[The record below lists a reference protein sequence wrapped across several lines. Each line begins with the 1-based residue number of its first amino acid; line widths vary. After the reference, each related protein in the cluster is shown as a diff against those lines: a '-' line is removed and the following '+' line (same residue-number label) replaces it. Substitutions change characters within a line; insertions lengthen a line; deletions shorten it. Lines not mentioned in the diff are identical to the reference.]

1 VVDQA
6 IATDEAPPGEF
17 DPATDGRSG
26 HPEPSPPV
34 VTGPGAT
41 RRRWW
46 PPALC
51 CALIVVATLLSFG
64 HLGSLGPGSMTGPR
78 NIDEIIQIW
87 WISFVRSALAHG
99 HNPFFTT
106 WQNYPV
112 GQNAGW
118 NASILALGV
127 LISPVTAAF
136 GPVVAWNVLVRLAV
150 ALSAISMCMVLRRW
164 TTWWPAALFGGLL
177 YGFSAYEYVEGAH
190 YLFLSFVA
198 LPPIFFLVLHEA
210 LVRRR
215 WNPAWVGVLL
225 GVIAGAQYLISPELF
240 ASMILVGTLAVVLY
254 LVFNRASLQGGG
266 RYLVRVVAYGVIV
279 GGLLLAVPVGYTLFG
294 PQHIT
299 GPLNSPTY
307 LETLH
312 GDLLGPLVPTADQR
326 LTTPGLRNYAAQH
339 LNYTVLM
346 YLGLPLLVFV
356 IGTTWWLRRRG
367 VVVFAAAMAV
377 LCFILSLGP
386 HLWIDGHNTGVLLPM
401 AVLNQLP
408 LTSDFIPARLSGF
421 TSLFVAAVA
430 AFGLEEV
437 HRRLT
442 GARGRHSRASRR
454 TGVAATG
461 LTALIAVVVAIP
473 LLPARA
479 EQVSATATTPYVNS
493 AEARARI
500 PAGSVVLA
508 YPWPSEPLP
517 APHTR
522 FGYDTAF
529 QMQDELLFDQAVAGI
544 PFKLIGGYGWRPQG
558 PPHAVGIASRLP
570 PESVQQYFDTA
581 YLGFSLPWLP
591 AIPPGANVVDDLRT
605 FLVRYDVGTVVILPI
620 GKHPDAVRSL
630 VTEALGA
637 PSHSDG
643 VTVWYSVQERLDATT
658 G

>member
-1 VVDQA
+1 M
-6 IATDEAPPGEF
+6 
-17 DPATDGRSG
+17 
-26 HPEPSPPV
+26 
-34 VTGPGAT
+34 
-41 RRRWW
+41 
-46 PPALC
+46 
-51 CALIVVATLLSFG
+51 VATLLAFG
-64 HLGSLGPGSMTGPR
+64 HLGSMGPGDMTGPR

-164 TTWWPAALFGGLL
+164 TTWWPAAFFGGLL

-198 LPPIFFLVLHEA
+198 LPPIFFLALHEA

-225 GVIAGAQYLISPELF
+225 GVIAGAQYLISAEVF
-240 ASMILVGTLAVVLY
+240 ASMILIGAIAVVLY
-254 LVFNRASLQGGG
+254 LAVNRRSLVGGG
-266 RYLVRVVAYGVIV
+266 GYLLRVVAYGVIV

-294 PQHIT
+294 PQHLT
-299 GPLNSPTY
+299 GRVNTPQY

-312 GDLLGPLVPTADQR
+312 GDLLGPLVPTVNQR
-326 LTTPGLRNYAAQH
+326 LSSPALSHYAAQH

-346 YLGLPLLVFV
+346 YLGLPLVVFAV
-356 IGTTWWLRRRG
+356 GTTWWLRRRG
-367 VVVFAAAMAV
+367 VVQFAAAMAV
-377 LCFILSLGP
+377 VSFVLSLGP
-386 HLWIDGHNTGVLLPM
+386 HLWIGGHNTGVLLPM
-401 AVLNQLP
+401 AVFNQLP
-408 LTSDFIPARLSGF
+408 LTSDFIPARLSVY
-421 TSLFVAAVA
+421 TSLFVAAVT

-437 HRRLT
+437 HRRLA
-442 GARGRHSRASRR
+442 GGRGRHSRTRR
-454 TGVAATG
+454 TGVAAAA
-461 LTALIAVVVAIP
+461 LTAVVAVVVAIP

-479 EQVSATATTPYVNS
+479 EQVSPTDTTPYVSS
-493 AEARARI
+493 AEARSNI

-517 APHTR
+517 AHHTR
-522 FGYDTAF
+522 FGFSTAYVD
-529 QMQDELLFDQAVAGI
+529 QDELLFDQAVAGM
-544 PFKLIGGYGWRPQG
+544 PFKVIGGYGWRPQG
-558 PPHAVGIASRLP
+558 TPHAVAIASRLL

-591 AIPPGANVVDDLRT
+591 AIAPGDNVVDDLRT

-620 GKHPDAVRSL
+620 GKHPDVVRAL
-630 VTEALGA
+630 VTEALGS
-637 PSHSDG
+637 PSHSGG
-643 VTVWYSVQERLDATT
+643 VTVWYSVQERLHPSA